1 MSGRDVR
8 REEALAAPARIRCG
22 DRGEANDKLGGVGLF
37 SWSVE
42 PKDETF
48 RAAEIILGHKALDI
62 FILEGLAESMHF
74 QQKCAGVD
82 DFTRVGVEVARNA
95 RSVIGD

>member
-8 REEALAAPARIRCG
+8 REEALAAPA
-22 DRGEANDKLGGVGLF
+22 LGSAAGIGVRRMT
-37 SWSVE
+37 SWVELVFFPGE

-62 FILEGLAESMHF
+62 FIREGLAESMHF